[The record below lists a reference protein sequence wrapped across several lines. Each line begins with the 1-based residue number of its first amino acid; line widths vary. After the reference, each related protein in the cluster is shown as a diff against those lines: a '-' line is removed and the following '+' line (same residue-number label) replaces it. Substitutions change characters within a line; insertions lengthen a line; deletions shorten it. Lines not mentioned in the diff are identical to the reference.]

1 MQSVTIDIISDIAC
15 PWCAIGYAR
24 LEQAM
29 QQLKDEMTF
38 TIEWHAFELNP
49 DPDGDGEPILQ
60 ALSRKY
66 GRSAEEME
74 QAQAQMQGI
83 AENLGL
89 NFAALQQ
96 RHTRHTFDAH
106 RLVAWAAEQGKQT
119 EMKKALFE
127 AYFGYDA
134 VISDAVVLAHWV
146 DSIGLDGHAAQQM
159 LASDQYVQTVRDE
172 EARWQQMGI
181 SSVPAFV
188 INDQYLIS
196 GAQEPETLVQSLRE
210 IVSKL
215 S

>member
-1 MQSVTIDIISDIAC
+1 MQPVTIDIISDIAC

-49 DPDGDGEPILQ
+49 DPDGEGEPILQ

-66 GRSAEEME
+66 GRSVEEM
-74 QAQAQMQGI
+74 QQTQAQMQEI
-83 AENLGL
+83 AESLGL
-89 NFAALQQ
+89 NFSALQQ
-96 RHTRHTFDAH
+96 RHTRNTFDAH
-106 RLVAWAAEQGKQT
+106 RLVKWAAEQGKQT

-134 VISDAVVLAHWV
+134 VISDPAVLAHCV
-146 DSIGLDGHAAQQM
+146 DSIGLDGQAAKQV
-159 LASDQYVQTVRDE
+159 LVSDQYVKTVRDE

-181 SSVPAFV
+181 SSVPAFI
-188 INDQYLIS
+188 INNQFLIS
-196 GAQEPETLVQSLRE
+196 GAQEPETLVESLRN
-210 IVSKL
+210 IAS
-215 S
+215 SHS